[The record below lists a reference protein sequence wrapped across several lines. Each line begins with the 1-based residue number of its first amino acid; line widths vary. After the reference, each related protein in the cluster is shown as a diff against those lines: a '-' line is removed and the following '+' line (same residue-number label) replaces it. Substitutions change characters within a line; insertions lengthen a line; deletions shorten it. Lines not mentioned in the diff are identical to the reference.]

1 MRRETLISLVLV
13 LLLISWPARADSW
26 ICPIC
31 HQTFN
36 FDPRDSSY
44 KASWTQM
51 HMAAHGSGS
60 IGYSGNSA
68 VQSMA
73 PLVQGVFN
81 MIGQSMANAIMSRQ
95 IQQQQM
101 LELRRQEELRLAE
114 EMRRAA
120 EERRRREEEM
130 HRRLMAELKPLDMG
144 GELSSKGLDDLGGSL
159 TLKGLDDNLRP
170 AGTSFFGL
178 GGDKPAQPA
187 DAPVDLRNLPR
198 ASFLASK
205 AVAATTT
212 DADLLFDEAL
222 RVADGEKPVFNI
234 PDDAVPVIGEDGLK
248 AFQKA
253 NAAYRQAHRDDIAA
267 MQEFTRAQDNHE
279 LLRDA
284 VQQIHD
290 RPDLLATG
298 GSDSITRQA
307 EEAERALR
315 EQLQKARTKLD
326 VAQAWTSWSNT
337 LRRMALRFTV
347 DPDPLLR
354 DMLPRDNDPL
364 STDFRKR
371 VRDAYDLYQTGTTEQ
386 EKLRGKAALE
396 KARADA
402 VEDLRQSLKEWREFG
417 PMERAFEEASA
428 QNPRVRALSELPGW
442 SEVVKEA
449 DRIIKKGALP
459 LDMDLGFLFDPDR
472 SGARRWPGPRNP
484 ESPLSN
490 PLVIEASERRTR
502 EQLALYLWDK
512 RREQMALA
520 RRLQTDR
527 PNEEDTELLF
537 NNIYI
542 PYP

>member
-1 MRRETLISLVLV
+1 MRREALISLALV
-13 LLLISWPARADSW
+13 LLLVSSPARADSW
-26 ICPIC
+26 MCPIC
-31 HQTFN
+31 RQTFN

-51 HMAAHGSGS
+51 HMAAHGSSS

-68 VQSMA
+68 VQAMT

-81 MIGQSMANAIMSRQ
+81 MIGQSMANAILSRQ
-95 IQQQQM
+95 LQQQRM

-114 EMRRAA
+114 EYRRAA

-130 HRRLMAELKPLDMG
+130 HRRLMAELKPLDVG
-144 GELSSKGLDDLGGSL
+144 GELSTKGLDDLGGAL
-159 TLKGLDDNLRP
+159 TPKGLDDNLRP
-170 AGTSFFGL
+170 TGTAFFGL

-187 DAPVDLRNLPR
+187 DAPVDLRNLRR
-198 ASFLASK
+198 ASFLATK

-234 PDDAVPVIGEDGLK
+234 PDAVPVIGEDGLK
-248 AFQKA
+248 AFQMA

-267 MQEFTRAQDNHE
+267 MQEFTRAQDDHE

-290 RPDLLATG
+290 RPDLLAAG
-298 GSDSITRQA
+298 GSDSITRRA

-364 STDFRKR
+364 SPDFRKR
-371 VRDAYDLYQTGTTEQ
+371 VRDAYELYKTGTTEQ

-417 PMERAFEEASA
+417 PMERAFDEISR
-428 QNPRVRALSELPGW
+428 QNPRVKVLSELPGW
-442 SEVVKEA
+442 SEVTKEA
-449 DRIIKKGALP
+449 DRLISKGALP
-459 LDMDLGFLFDPDR
+459 PDMDLGFLFDPDP
-472 SGARRWPGPRNP
+472 SGGRRWPGPRNP
-484 ESPLSN
+484 ESSLPN
-490 PLVIEASERRTR
+490 PLVSEASKQRTR

-512 RREQMALA
+512 RRDQMSLA

-542 PYP
+542 PLP